1 MSKVVAALGALFFLL
16 AIMLI
21 VGMDLSFDHA
31 LLLLSGLL
39 LVAVFGSMA
48 AYQQIKNREKNGWK
62 VSHPTHA
69 TAATVGTAD
78 TADTADIPSKPPA
91 RRHTHPDQPGKTDTG
106 WSPSHTFPISCRSRH
121 RRFW

>member
-16 AIMLI
+16 TIMLI

-48 AYQQIKNREKNGWK
+48 AYQQIKNREKKRLEGE
-62 VSHPTHA
+62 SS
-69 TAATVGTAD
+69 D
-78 TADTADIPSKPPA
+78 S
-91 RRHTHPDQPGKTDTG
+91 RHSRH
-106 WSPSHTFPISCRSRH
+106 SRH
-121 RRFW
+121 RRHSRHSE